1 MLRSGP
7 GRASR
12 VLGPHDERNLAR
24 LLGDLPDIVFV
35 VDSSGRL
42 RWANHAGESL
52 FGRSLHDSIGLSG
65 LDYVHPDDLELVLR
79 SLTSV
84 QNKEI
89 GTPIEIR
96 FRTPAGWRLMELV
109 GTPVAWLED
118 GALLLVLRDLTQRRR
133 FELVHDHDA
142 RFRSLVQNSAA
153 VTMLVSPDGIVESV
167 SGALTRLVGQDPE
180 LVEGRPLAELVREED
195 RPAVAS
201 ALERASRG
209 TSAATPVTVS
219 LDLLRHGGTGTVPFE
234 LALVNLIDDPTVG
247 GYVVSGHDITAR
259 TLAETD
265 LHNTLSLLTAT
276 LDATADGILVVDGN
290 GRFVSFNH
298 RFAEMWHL
306 PDWILEQRD
315 DPTAIAFVR
324 DQLVQPDS
332 FVAKVDEL
340 YENREAESYDLLEFT
355 DGRVFERYSKP
366 QKVDGTIV
374 GRAWSFRDVTDR
386 KRLEERLSYQAF
398 HDSLTDLGNRALFQ
412 DRLEHAVERIG
423 RTHGHLAVLFLD
435 VDNFKNVNDTLGHSA
450 GDELLHAMA
459 GVLVQCLRK
468 ADTAARL
475 GGDEFGV
482 LVEELADPDDAVTL
496 AERILEATRGKLK
509 IAGADAPATV
519 SIGIAFD
526 MADIT
531 GDQLLINADL
541 AMYAAKERG
550 GDCYAE
556 FVNAMHDSVGTP
568 S

>member
-1 MLRSGP
+1 
-7 GRASR
+7 
-12 VLGPHDERNLAR
+12 
-24 LLGDLPDIVFV
+24 
-35 VDSSGRL
+35 
-42 RWANHAGESL
+42 
-52 FGRSLHDSIGLSG
+52 
-65 LDYVHPDDLELVLR
+65 
-79 SLTSV
+79 
-84 QNKEI
+84 
-89 GTPIEIR
+89 
-96 FRTPAGWRLMELV
+96 
-109 GTPVAWLED
+109 
-118 GALLLVLRDLTQRRR
+118 
-133 FELVHDHDA
+133 
-142 RFRSLVQNSAA
+142 
-153 VTMLVSPDGIVESV
+153 
-167 SGALTRLVGQDPE
+167 
-180 LVEGRPLAELVREED
+180 
-195 RPAVAS
+195 
-201 ALERASRG
+201 
-209 TSAATPVTVS
+209 
-219 LDLLRHGGTGTVPFE
+219 
-234 LALVNLIDDPTVG
+234 
-247 GYVVSGHDITAR
+247 
-259 TLAETD
+259 
-265 LHNTLSLLTAT
+265 
-276 LDATADGILVVDGN
+276 
-290 GRFVSFNH
+290 
-298 RFAEMWHL
+298 
-306 PDWILEQRD
+306 
-315 DPTAIAFVR
+315 
-324 DQLVQPDS
+324 
-332 FVAKVDEL
+332 
-340 YENREAESYDLLEFT
+340 
-355 DGRVFERYSKP
+355 
-366 QKVDGTIV
+366 
-374 GRAWSFRDVTDR
+374 VTDR